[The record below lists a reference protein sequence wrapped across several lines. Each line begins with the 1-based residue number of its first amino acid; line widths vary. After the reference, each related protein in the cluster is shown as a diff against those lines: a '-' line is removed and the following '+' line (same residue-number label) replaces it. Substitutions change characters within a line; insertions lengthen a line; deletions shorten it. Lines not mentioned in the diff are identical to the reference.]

1 MSLTSVEIIRDYL
14 EDTAINISVE
24 DLENDSNEKMN
35 SVLSK
40 FYVDLRKK
48 KPENNIRNL
57 HLFQSDMGCR
67 DIFRNAKVLIS

>member
-40 FYVDLRKK
+40 FYADLR
-48 KPENNIRNL
+48 
-57 HLFQSDMGCR
+57 
-67 DIFRNAKVLIS
+67 